1 MINNITVKCCHN
13 YAHQVSL
20 TGTSGSFANGSAGR
34 RATASGRRLFKGSCS
49 ETGTRLVVADAV
61 TVAVSGT
68 LTQRDV
74 KAMARPHDETLSG
87 LSCRMLT
94 L

>member
-1 MINNITVKCCHN
+1 MINYAN
-13 YAHQVSL
+13 AHQVSL
-20 TGTSGSFANGSAGR
+20 TGTGGSFANGSAGR

-61 TVAVSGT
+61 TVAVSRTLGT